1 MSNRDK
7 AKPEPPE
14 EQVESIGQRLKSGR
28 EEKGLSLSDVVKQLN
43 LASDIIEAL
52 ESDNTE
58 ALPGAVFVQ
67 GYLRSYAKIIGIDA
81 EPLIE
86 MYQAG
91 TPQAEASS
99 LSPPSIKKEV
109 HSGHSI
115 VRAISWVI
123 GLGLVAIVALWWVNQ
138 GEKMLVIDSPVDEP
152 VVESPSLMLPKII
165 ETEEI
170 VVEVSEPE
178 AVVAD
183 SQTETMPPPTPVAV
197 EPPPE
202 TVEVAESVT
211 TEQIE
216 LAPTADAD
224 ETSRSSDPE
233 WKIVLTFNGPC
244 WVNIKDADGKGRI
257 VGNIGE
263 GTVRTLEGPA
273 PYSVVLGNVAAAE
286 LRIDGQRIDLTRYSR
301 GNVARFTL
309 NPAELVAQ

>member
-7 AKPEPPE
+7 AKPESPE
-14 EQVESIGQRLKSGR
+14 EQIESIGHRLKRGR
-28 EEKGLSLSDVVKQLN
+28 KEKGLSLSDVLKQLN

-52 ESDNTE
+52 ESDNAE

-91 TPQAEASS
+91 IPQAEISS

-123 GLGLVAIVALWWVNQ
+123 GLGLVAIIALWWVNQ
-138 GEKMLVIDSPVDEP
+138 GEEMLVIDPPVDEP

-170 VVEVSEPE
+170 VVEASEPE
-178 AVVAD
+178 VAVVD
-183 SQTETMPPPTPVAV
+183 SQTETMETPASVV
-197 EPPPE
+197 IKSPPE
-202 TVEVAESVT
+202 TVEVIESVIN
-211 TEQIE
+211 EQVE
-216 LAPTADAD
+216 LAPTADVD
-224 ETSRSSDPE
+224 ETSLSSDPE
-233 WKIVLTFNGPC
+233 WKIVLTFNAPC
-244 WVNIKDADGKGRI
+244 WVNIKDADGKGQI

-273 PYSVVLGNVAAAE
+273 PYSVVLGNATAVE
-286 LRIDGQRIDLTRYSR
+286 LRIDGQRVDLTRYSR

-309 NPAELVAQ
+309 NPAEFVSQ